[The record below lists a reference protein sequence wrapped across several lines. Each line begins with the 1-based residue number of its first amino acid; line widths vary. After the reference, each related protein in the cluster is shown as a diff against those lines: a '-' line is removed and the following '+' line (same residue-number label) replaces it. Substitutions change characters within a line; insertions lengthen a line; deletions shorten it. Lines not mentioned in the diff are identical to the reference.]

1 MLITERRARG
11 IFKVKEI
18 WFADEPFDISG
29 CDSVVFRACKKS
41 LDVPGFTRT
50 EFPTLVLD
58 LRKSLEE
65 IWQGFDKKSCRYEI
79 NRAERDGVYPLTWG
93 IGYKIFEKLNKEFR
107 EKKGLGKTLPYD
119 YMIRYCNVIL
129 AGGTAGYLAGQVY
142 LEDKTNIR
150 WLLGASKRLETNNP
164 LIGAANRALI
174 WEAIKYAKAK
184 GIEEFDFGGY
194 NPDLPT
200 INFFKESFGPV
211 KVTHY
216 IYEKI
221 YNPLYKVGKWLYEN

>member
-1 MLITERRARG
+1 MLITERRAKG

-18 WFADEPFDISG
+18 WFNDGPFDISG
-29 CDSVVFRACKKS
+29 CDAVVFRACKKS

-79 NRAERDGVYPLTWG
+79 KRAERDGIHPATWNV
-93 IGYKIFEKLNKEFR
+93 GYKIFEKMNREFR
-107 EKKGLGKTLPYD
+107 KQKGLGKSASYD
-119 YMIRYCNVIL
+119 FMIRYCDVIL
-129 AGGTAGYLAGQVY
+129 AYSICGLLSGQLY
-142 LEDKTNIR
+142 IKDDNNIR

-184 GIEEFDFGGY
+184 GIKEFDFGGY
-194 NPDLPT
+194 NPALPT
-200 INFFKESFGPV
+200 INFFKDSFGPV

-221 YNPLYKVGKWLYEN
+221 YNPLYKIGKWLYEN